1 MRLHYKLLPINQRKK
16 KGEIVTNYISTSGSL
31 IRELQKL
38 GDDFITV
45 TIENREYVI
54 ESIIHQKNYTDSP
67 LTHLSLKCR
76 DGGQGEIKR

>member
-16 KGEIVTNYISTSGSL
+16 KGEIVTNYISTSSSL

>member
-1 MRLHYKLLPINQRKK
+1 MRAIISWSITHKSE